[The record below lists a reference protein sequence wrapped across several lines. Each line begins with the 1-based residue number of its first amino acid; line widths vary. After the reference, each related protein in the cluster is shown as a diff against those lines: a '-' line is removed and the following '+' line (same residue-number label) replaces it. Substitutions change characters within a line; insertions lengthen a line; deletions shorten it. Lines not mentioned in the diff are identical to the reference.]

1 MIRAMR
7 AVATML
13 GLLALC
19 ATSAAAQDRSAADL
33 KEIRAY
39 RLTTASLDR
48 FEKLVDAMME
58 FTRKDASFQAN
69 IRLQAEVDSLR
80 GKPEL
85 SESEQARL
93 EKLERQLEHEE
104 DDDELKGTSIDEM
117 AAELAKIP
125 GIEAVLKRGGM
136 TPREYLVFSLA
147 LFEASAYAEM
157 KKSGMIKETPKEVNA
172 GNVKFAE
179 DHAARLKAIT
189 ERAQRIGK
197 IEE

>member
-117 AAELAKIP
+117 AA
-125 GIEAVLKRGGM
+125 
-136 TPREYLVFSLA
+136 
-147 LFEASAYAEM
+147 
-157 KKSGMIKETPKEVNA
+157 
-172 GNVKFAE
+172 
-179 DHAARLKAIT
+179 
-189 ERAQRIGK
+189 
-197 IEE
+197 